1 MFKSFIIAL
10 VLFILGSSYTVAEE
24 WQFEISPYLWAVSQ
38 QGQTGY
44 VDRNNQS
51 VIVDIDMSFSEIFD
65 NLDGAALVNLQARKG
80 NWELWLDLVYMRLE
94 YDAEVDNASA
104 KLTAKQ
110 KLLDLVSAYRFSEQ
124 GNMQW
129 YSFVGV
135 RFVDVNNKL
144 DVRIIDQQ
152 RTPSFGDDWIDPMFG
167 LKNQWAIN
175 ETFYLNSRAE
185 LAGFGVGSQLSWALN
200 FTLNQSLSENWD
212 LKYSF
217 RYLDIDYDEDDFLFD
232 MASSGF
238 GVGVTYQF

>member
-44 VDRNNQS
+44 VDRSNQS

-94 YDAEVDNASA
+94 YDAEDDNASA

-129 YSFVGV
+129 
-135 RFVDVNNKL
+135 
-144 DVRIIDQQ
+144 
-152 RTPSFGDDWIDPMFG
+152 
-167 LKNQWAIN
+167 
-175 ETFYLNSRAE
+175 
-185 LAGFGVGSQLSWALN
+185 
-200 FTLNQSLSENWD
+200 
-212 LKYSF
+212 
-217 RYLDIDYDEDDFLFD
+217 
-232 MASSGF
+232 
-238 GVGVTYQF
+238 